1 MFIKTKISVAALVI
15 ASFVIGGFT
24 FNAYQARAVGNGDG
38 GHKFGFLKGGFH
50 GLSGIDKD
58 SPEWQAKM
66 EKWKTKMEEFKI
78 NMSENGEWRGRGLR
92 YKYLFGFK
100 GLKGFTDEVNYE
112 VVNIDNG
119 VQITITS
126 GNPDVVQ
133 KLQEHFVKIQ

>member
-15 ASFVIGGFT
+15 ASFVIGGFA
-24 FNAYQARAVGNGDG
+24 FNTYQARAVGNGDDS
-38 GHKFGFLKGGFH
+38 HKFGFLKGGFH
-50 GLSGIDKD
+50 GLNGIDKD

-66 EKWKTKMEEFKI
+66 EEWKVKMQEFKV
-78 NMSENGEWRGRGLR
+78 NRSENGELRGRGLIHG
-92 YKYLFGFK
+92 YLFGFK

-112 VVNIDNG
+112 VVNINNG

-133 KLQEHFVKIQ
+133 KLQERSAKIQ